1 MPRSRTRQTRVP
13 ASFTGAPGRW
23 WLNLAVPAL
32 PVLAC
37 FLGGA
42 TVKWS
47 EGIVVALFGVILLIH
62 PPKVSLGWALNGILL
77 ALLACAATAFLP
89 ANWFLQ
95 PAWRTA
101 LVEDFGV
108 ALPGTL
114 SPQPWISLGCFLS
127 FVAGT
132 SWLYYVSTLELDLR

>member
-1 MPRSRTRQTRVP
+1 MPTAQTRTSRSP
-13 ASFTGAPGRW
+13 ASFTGSPGRW
-23 WLNLAVPAL
+23 WLNLAAPML

-47 EGIVVALFGVILLIH
+47 EGIVVALFGVMLLIQ
-62 PPKVSLGWALNGILL
+62 PPKVSMGWAVNGVLL

-95 PAWRTA
+95 PPWRTV
-101 LVEDFGV
+101 LIEDFGV
-108 ALPGTL
+108 QLPGTL
-114 SPQPWISLGCFLS
+114 SPQ
-127 FVAGT
+127 
-132 SWLYYVSTLELDLR
+132 

>member
-1 MPRSRTRQTRVP
+1 MPTAKTRTSRNP

-47 EGIVVALFGVILLIH
+47 EGIVVALFGLILLIH
-62 PPKVSLGWALNGILL
+62 PPQVSLGGALNGVMV
-77 ALLACAATAFLP
+77 ALLAGAATAFLP

-101 LVEDFGV
+101 L
-108 ALPGTL
+108 
-114 SPQPWISLGCFLS
+114 
-127 FVAGT
+127 
-132 SWLYYVSTLELDLR
+132 

>member
-1 MPRSRTRQTRVP
+1 MTEVRVRDGRLRSTRGKTRP
-13 ASFTGAPGRW
+13 ARVHTSFTGAPGRW

-47 EGIVVALFGVILLIH
+47 EGIVVVLFGAMLLVN
-62 PPKVSLGWALNGILL
+62 PPKVSLGWGINATLL

-89 ANWFLQ
+89 AK
-95 PAWRTA
+95 
-101 LVEDFGV
+101 
-108 ALPGTL
+108 
-114 SPQPWISLGCFLS
+114 SL
-127 FVAGT
+127 
-132 SWLYYVSTLELDLR
+132 